1 MRRVFVLVP
10 SLRRTGPVIGAAAVA
25 NALSSVRDVTLVALK
40 GGTGVAP
47 LVDRRVRV
55 VSLSAHR
62 GWAAR
67 LKAYRALLTESGGRS
82 QTASLSSCFSAD
94 MVNVMCG
101 SLAFTCASV
110 RGNLPMNYRFDY
122 GAVGMPLAAL
132 HLTCLR
138 ACDAVVVMTH
148 AMAAQ
153 VRRYTNTAPEVIGNF
168 VDESHLDRYRAER
181 PSDGPFRFVFLGSLT
196 ARKQP
201 LVLVDAISELTRLGV
216 SAHLDFVGD
225 GPLRSTVEERVRELR
240 LDHVVSVHGNR
251 DEPYDI
257 LARADAM
264 VLPSLSEGLSRA
276 SLEALY
282 LGVPCV
288 LRAVDGNGEL
298 IRDGVNGTLF
308 RENASLAAAMA
319 TIAAWSRARTGS
331 RDSLLPEAYR
341 QQSAV
346 RKYLALLDSAQ

>member
-10 SLRRTGPVIGAAAVA
+10 SLTHTGPVIGAVALA
-25 NALSSVRDVTLVALK
+25 NALSQVRDVTLVALK

-55 VSLSAHR
+55 VSLSAHG
-62 GWAAR
+62 GWARR
-67 LKAYRALLTESGGRS
+67 LNAYRALLRESGGRS

-94 MVNVMCG
+94 MVNVQCG
-101 SLAFTCASV
+101 SLAFTCAGV

-122 GAVGMPLAAL
+122 GVAGAPLAAF

-138 ACDAVVVMTH
+138 ACDAVVVMTR
-148 AMAAQ
+148 AMARQ
-153 VRRYTNTAPEVIGNF
+153 VRRYLGASPEVIGNF
-168 VDESHLDRYRAER
+168 VDESRLDSFRIDAPPE
-181 PSDGPFRFVFLGSLT
+181 GPFRIVFLASLT

-201 LVLVDAISELTRLGV
+201 VALVNAVATLRRRGIGV
-216 SAHLDFVGD
+216 HLDLVGD
-225 GPLRSTVEERVRELR
+225 GPQRADVEERVRALG
-240 LDHVVSVHGNR
+240 LGSDATLHGHR

-257 LARADAM
+257 LAHADVMA
-264 VLPSLSEGLSRA
+264 LPSLSEGLSRA

-288 LRAVDGNGEL
+288 LRDIDGNAEL

-308 RENASLAAAMA
+308 HGDASLAEALAR
-319 TIAAWSRARTGS
+319 TAAWSRARKDG
-331 RDSLLPEAYR
+331 RGSLLPEPFR
-341 QQSAV
+341 QRSAV
-346 RKYLALLDSAQ
+346 QKYLALLDAEA

>member
-1 MRRVFVLVP
+1 MRVFVLVP
-10 SLRRTGPVIGAAAVA
+10 SLTRTGPVIGAVSLA
-25 NALSSVRDVTLVALK
+25 NSLSSVCDVTLVALK
-40 GGTGVAP
+40 GNTGVAP
-47 LVDRRVRV
+47 HIDPHVRV
-55 VSLSAHR
+55 VSLFAHR

-67 LKAYRALLTESGGRS
+67 VKAYRALLSESGGRS

-94 MVNVMCG
+94 MINVMCT

-122 GAVGMPLAAL
+122 GFAGRPLAAF

-138 ACDAVVVMTH
+138 ACDAVVVMTG

-153 VRRYTNTAPEVIGNF
+153 VRGYIGTEPHVIGNF
-168 VDESHLDRYRAER
+168 VDESHLEPYRAER
-181 PSDGPFRFVFLGSLT
+181 SSDGPFRFVFLGSLT

-201 LVLVDAISELTRLGV
+201 LVLVDAISELTISGLRV
-216 SAHLDFVGD
+216 HLDFLGD
-225 GPLRSTVEERVRELR
+225 GPLRPAIEERLRQLR
-240 LDHVVSVHGNR
+240 LENVVSVHGNCN
-251 DEPYDI
+251 DPYHV

-288 LRAVDGNGEL
+288 LRAVDGNAEL
-298 IRDGVNGTLF
+298 IQDGVNGTLF
-308 RENASLAAAMA
+308 RENAALAEAMA
-319 TIAAWSRARTGS
+319 ATAAWSRGREGR
-331 RDSLLPEAYR
+331 RDNLLPDAYR

-346 RKYLALLDSAQ
+346 GKHLALLDSPR